1 MEKMNNNDYTPSP
14 VDISDVVLP
23 KELDALVESI
33 AKNVHDVWAQG
44 RISDGW
50 KYGKQR
56 DDKNKLH
63 PCLVP
68 YEELPEGE
76 KEYDRKTAVGTLK
89 LIIKLGFKIDS
100 NNSEIHS

>member
-1 MEKMNNNDYTPSP
+1 MKKMNNNYLPNP

-56 DDKNKLH
+56 DDTNKLH

-68 YEELPEGE
+68 YEELPEDE